1 MDGSSTPFHT
11 QRVPGEVD
19 LAAGVAG
26 DVSADPVV
34 ALHGISA
41 HHRAFNALARR
52 VSGERGVIAP
62 DLRGRGDS
70 EKPASGYGMEAHAA
84 DVVRLL
90 DHFGLESASL
100 AGHSMGAFVAIQTA
114 LSYPDRVRDIVLL
127 DGGWP
132 RTEASLE
139 EMTGVQ
145 MEEARAVQEGL
156 ARAFSRLEMTFA
168 SAEEYLDFWFP
179 GQGLTPGDLPPD
191 VADYF
196 LYDLGEAE
204 GGYSPKCSPAAAM
217 EDSGWLTERGP
228 TVAQLEQVGCPVALV
243 RAGAGFFPDSEPLIS
258 DAVRD
263 SMSDALDVRREVR
276 LPGSSHYT
284 MLYEPYVGEFAGLL
298 TSEEWAR

>member
-1 MDGSSTPFHT
+1 MQDSPAPFLT
-11 QRVPGEVD
+11 QRVPGEVE

-52 VSGERGVIAP
+52 VSVERGVIAP

-70 EKPASGYGMEAHAA
+70 GKPDSGYGMEAHAA

-90 DHFGLESASL
+90 DHFGLESALL

-114 LSYPDRVRDIVLL
+114 LSYPERVRSVALL

-132 RTEASLE
+132 RTEVSPE
-139 EMTGVQ
+139 EMTAEQV
-145 MEEARAVQEGL
+145 EEAKAVQEGL
-156 ARAFSRLEMTFA
+156 ARAFARLQMTFA
-168 SAEEYLDFWFP
+168 SAREYLDFWYP
-179 GQGLTPGDLPPD
+179 GQGLAPGDLPPD

-196 LYDLGEAE
+196 LYDLGEVE
-204 GGYSPKCSPAAAM
+204 GGYSPKCSHAAAM
-217 EDSGWLTERGP
+217 EDSRWLSERGP
-228 TVAQLEQVGCPVALV
+228 TALDLEKVGCPVALA

-258 DAVRD
+258 GAARRA
-263 SMSDALDVRREVR
+263 MSGALDVRREVH
-276 LPGSSHYT
+276 LPEANHYT
-284 MLYEPYVGEFAGLL
+284 MLYEPHVAEFAGLL
-298 TSEEWAR
+298 ASEDWAR